1 MRGRALLMAAAGLVG
16 LAALSLSAAA
26 APLSGQNGTTLIS
39 NITATTE
46 RTRTYE
52 WTLTKTASAQKLEMF
67 RNDSATV
74 TYTVTASKGAGV
86 EKAFLKGTITVTNG
100 GEVATQDLQIV
111 VQSSLTPNNAPV
123 LKSATVD
130 LGAKSQLQPG
140 ETAAYAY
147 VVEVPGAVSG
157 ESYKATALI
166 TIKNH
171 SGSIGSAEGPS
182 PAATA
187 VMTAAIADVNASVNV
202 DDSFGPTFAFSASGT
217 QTYTRTFRCDED
229 RGDKVN
235 TATIRQTGQ
244 SASATVTVNCYSL
257 SVTTGATTS
266 FTRTWTWSIAKG
278 ASTSAVTLEPDN
290 VETRQVDY
298 EVTLSSTSADSAWAV
313 KGDIV
318 ISNPAPIAAPL
329 SSVTAVLPAG
339 PATVTCPASAAATDL
354 TTCTY
359 ERSLPSGAATSVTAT
374 VTMPNAP
381 SGTTSY
387 TASANVDFAS
397 AAITKVDESVTVT
410 DVLNGNASTTLG
422 TATGSARYT
431 YPRIVGPY
439 SKCGPY
445 TFANTAS
452 FLGASGARG
461 SASAN
466 VAVTVKCYD
475 LTLEGTATTSLTRT
489 WTWSIDKTASADSLT
504 LEPGQAGSV
513 GYVVALS
520 AQSADSQWAASGRL
534 TVTNPAPVAAS
545 LSSLTA
551 TAAGTGAA
559 LSGCPVSVPARG
571 SVDCAWSASLGS
583 AAGGPLALS
592 ASLANS
598 DAFNSSS
605 YSGSGTVDFSGAT
618 VTKVDETATVTDTF
632 GGGTPRDLGFVTAP
646 SGRFDYS
653 QTIAAT
659 NKCGTTTVSNVA
671 AFRTPS
677 GRTGNDGTSTTVDVK
692 CYQLRAGATADTSF
706 TRTWQ
711 WTLTKTADRESL
723 TLASGTTGTIGYSIT
738 LTPSSSDGGWNAR
751 GTVTVTNPAPVATS
765 LSGIAATIG
774 ATPVT
779 VTCPSLDLAAG
790 ASVECAWSTS
800 LPSGSLTTFSATA
813 TLADAAAFS
822 SPTASAGAIVAFG
835 QPDQV
840 DETATVRDVMG
851 GTERTFGPATA
862 GAPTTYTYSMPV
874 GPFSGCAPTSV
885 TNSATLTTGDTGTT
899 RNAAVTT
906 PVTLT
911 CPQLGVRVDA
921 GASLTR
927 SYTWTIAKA
936 ASTSA
941 ITLATG
947 ATQTVG
953 YTVTLGRS
961 SVDSAWRAGGTITIT
976 NPSSSA
982 VTLSSVTANDVTV
995 TCPTL
1000 TVAAGGSL
1008 ACSWTRT
1015 LGAATD
1021 GSVTATATL
1030 AAGQAFAGSTY
1041 DASASY
1047 AFASATV
1054 NAIDGSVT
1062 VSDTADG
1069 KTRSLGTVSASQN
1082 GVLPYD
1088 LTVGPYKT
1096 CGQYTF
1102 ANTATFTTST
1112 TQKKGSASANVGVTV
1127 TCTST
1132 PPPTATTNCTLTIGY
1147 WKTHG
1152 SETAK
1157 YLPQTLGNELVTQAA
1172 VAVNI
1177 LKKEDSSVGTEKLK
1191 AQLLAAK
1198 LSIKRGA
1205 DPSAVS
1211 STIIQADEQLRR
1223 YATTKW
1229 TLIPKSIQSAIL
1241 ATASTLDKYNNGII
1255 GPGHCP

>member
-1 MRGRALLMAAAGLVG
+1 MRGRALLMVAAGLVG

-52 WTLTKTASAQKLEMF
+52 WTLAKTASVQKLDMF

-74 TYTVTASKGAGV
+74 TYTLAATKSAGV
-86 EKAFLKGTITVTNG
+86 EKAFLKGTISVTNG

-111 VQSSLTPNNAPV
+111 VQSSLTPNNSLV
-123 LKSATVD
+123 LDTATVN

-140 ETAAYAY
+140 ETATYSY
-147 VVEVPGAVSG
+147 VVAVPGAVSG

-166 TIKNH
+166 TISNH
-171 SGSIGSAEGPS
+171 SGSIGAPEGPS
-182 PAATA
+182 PAASA
-187 VMTAAIADVNASVNV
+187 VMTAALTDVNSSVNV

-257 SVTTGATTS
+257 
-266 FTRTWTWSIAKG
+266 TRTWTWSITKG
-278 ASTSAVTLEPDN
+278 ANTSAVTLEPDGAQTQS
-290 VETRQVDY
+290 VEYDVR
-298 EVTLSSTSADSAWAV
+298 LSSTSADSAWAV

-318 ISNPAPIAAPL
+318 ITNPAPIAAPL

-339 PATVTCPASAAATDL
+339 PATVSCPASAVPGNL

-359 ERSLPSGAATSVTAT
+359 ERALPSGAATSVTAT
-374 VTMPNAP
+374 VTMTNAP
-381 SGTTSY
+381 SGSTSY

-397 AAITKVDESVTVT
+397 AAITKIDESVTVT
-410 DVLNGNASTTLG
+410 DVVNGSPFTLG
-422 TATGSARYT
+422 TATGSARYP
-431 YPRIVGPY
+431 YSRIVGPY
-439 SKCGPY
+439 TKCGQY

-461 SASAN
+461 SADAN

-475 LTLEGTATTSLTRT
+475 LRLEGTATTSLTRT
-489 WTWSIDKTASADSLT
+489 WTWSIDKTANADSLT

-513 GYVVALS
+513 GYVVTLS
-520 AQSADSQWAASGRL
+520 AQSADSQWVAAGRL

-551 TAAGTGAA
+551 TAAGAGAS
-559 LSGCPVSVPARG
+559 LSGCPASVPARG
-571 SVDCAWSASLGS
+571 SVDCVWSASLAS
-583 AAGGPLALS
+583 AAGGSLALS
-592 ASLANS
+592 ATLADS
-598 DAFNSSS
+598 SAFNSST
-605 YSGSGTVDFSGAT
+605 YGGNGSVDFSAASI
-618 VTKVDETATVTDTF
+618 TKVDETATVTDTF
-632 GGGTPRDLGFVTAP
+632 GGGTPRELGSVTAP

-653 QTIAAT
+653 QPIAAT

-677 GRTGNDGTSTTVDVK
+677 GRTGSDSTQTSVNVK
-692 CYQLRAGATADTSF
+692 CYQLRADATAETSF
-706 TRTWQ
+706 IRKWR
-711 WTLTKTADRESL
+711 WDLAKTADRGSL
-723 TLASGTTGTIGYSIT
+723 TLASGTTGTIGYTIT

-774 ATPVT
+774 ATSVT

-790 ASVECAWSTS
+790 ASVECTWSTP

-822 SPTASAGAIVAFG
+822 SPTASTGAIVFFG
-835 QPDQV
+835 QPDEV

-851 GTERTFGPATA
+851 GVERTFGPAT
-862 GAPTTYTYSMPV
+862 GPAPTTYTYSMPV

-885 TNSATLTTGDTGTT
+885 TNDAVLTGGDTGTT
-899 RNAAVTT
+899 KNASVTT

-927 SYTWTIAKA
+927 TYTWTIAKT

-941 ITLATG
+941 VTLATG
-947 ATQTVG
+947 ATQSVG
-953 YTVTLGRS
+953 YTVTLGNS

-976 NPSSSA
+976 NPTSSPA
-982 VTLSSVTANDVTV
+982 TLSSVTVSENDATV
-995 TCPTL
+995 TCPAPL

-1008 ACSWTRT
+1008 TCSWTRP

-1021 GSVTATATL
+1021 GSVTATAAL

-1069 KTRSLGTVSASQN
+1069 KTRNLGTVSASQS
-1082 GVLPYD
+1082 GGLPYD

-1102 ANTATFTTST
+1102 PNTATFTTST
-1112 TQKKGSASANVGVTV
+1112 TQTKGSASANVAVTV

-1132 PPPTATTNCTLTIGY
+1132 PPPTVTTNCTLTIGY

-1152 SETAK
+1152 SEVAK
-1157 YLPQTLGNELVTQAA
+1157 YLLPSGISLGNELVTQAA
-1172 VAVNI
+1172 AAVNI
-1177 LKKEDSSVGTEKLK
+1177 LKKEDSSNGLEKLR

-1205 DPSAVS
+1205 DPSAVAN
-1211 STIIQADEQLRR
+1211 TITQADGQLRQ
-1223 YATTKW
+1223 YGGIKW
-1229 TLIPKSIQSAIL
+1229 TTLPKAIQSAIL